1 MSCGHTAIKEPSA
14 SSPGTNFASVDGS
27 GRCIGR
33 TETPMEYLIACGSRL
48 PGAFIHATVGVS
60 IEASKLDQMHAGTD
74 VSPRSGKQ

>member
-1 MSCGHTAIKEPSA
+1 MSCGHTATKEPSA
-14 SSPGTNFASVDGS
+14 SSPGTNFASAMHRQSMHRQDRDANG
-27 GRCIGR
+27 I
-33 TETPMEYLIACGSRL
+33 IACGSRL